1 MSTPEL
7 LEMQRQLAAASTEIQ
22 RLAALRGDATQVS
35 ADKKLESIIDT
46 RIIGKI
52 GSFSGNDEDWKH
64 WCFVFESTVG
74 LVDLEGVIFESEN
87 TEEVDLMFLN
97 QTPEVQLRMKALYHL
112 LVATTRGRALTILQ
126 MVPRNNG
133 AIGWK
138 RLKAEYEPRSGGRLT
153 AMLMGVLK
161 PEWDEAA
168 KKGVRA

>member
-7 LEMQRQLAAASTEIQ
+7 QEMQRQLAAAAAEIQ
-22 RLAALRGDATQVS
+22 RLAALRGDATQAS

-87 TEEVDLMFLN
+87 TEEADLMFLN
-97 QTPEVQLRMKALYHL
+97 QTPEVQRRMKALYHL
-112 LVATTRGRALTILQ
+112 LVATTRGRARTILQ
-126 MVPRNNG
+126 MVPCNNG
-133 AIGWK
+133 RIG
-138 RLKAEYEPRSGGRLT
+138 R
-153 AMLMGVLK
+153 M
-161 PEWDEAA
+161 
-168 KKGVRA
+168 